1 MSIDPK
7 IADQLRVTGW
17 TLLEDEGFVG
27 LVGPMWLGPV
37 RGQYGFLAEEK
48 HKNRGGAVMGGMLM
62 TFADRAMGSTSRKVD
77 RTIASQATVHM
88 DFDFVDAV
96 EIGEFVVIACEV
108 VRQTKTLIFMRGTLS
123 CGERRVGTTSGIWKI
138 KKRAA

>member
-1 MSIDPK
+1 
-7 IADQLRVTGW
+7 
-17 TLLEDEGFVG
+17 
-27 LVGPMWLGPV
+27 
-37 RGQYGFLAEEK
+37 
-48 HKNRGGAVMGGMLM
+48 MGGMLM

-77 RTIASQATVHM
+77 GTISSQATVHM

-96 EIGEFVVIACEV
+96 EIGEFVEISCEV

-123 CGERRVGTTSGIWKI
+123 CAGRLVGTTSGIWKI